1 MLLKTNLGGGAC
13 HTEKRISVRDLVEF
27 ILRRGSI
34 DSRFTGVNRAEE
46 GARVHRHLQKKGGE
60 NYKTEVFLS
69 LTEDCGDVSVKVEGR
84 ADGVITDG
92 ENVTI
97 DEIKTTLTP
106 LANIEEDYNFLHWA
120 QAICYGY
127 IYCRKNGLDSI
138 NIRLTYYEMDSGEIK
153 RFVKPFSLEELSAF
167 FAELIEKYSVWVRF
181 ERDWKELSAK
191 SFRGL
196 EFPFEAYR
204 PGQRKLA
211 GAVYKTVQASAALFA
226 VAPTGTGK
234 TISTLFPSV
243 KALGEGLAEKVF
255 YLTAKTVTG
264 RAAVDA
270 VFKMAERGMRAK
282 TVALTAKDKICFLDT
297 RVCDPEHCKYA
308 NGHFDRV
315 NDALFDLL
323 NTRDTITA
331 EVITEFAE
339 KHTVCPFELAL
350 DVSNHCD
357 IIICDYNY
365 LFDPQVYLKRFF
377 ADSGDYIF
385 LVDEAHNLVDRA
397 REMYSARLNKSG
409 FLDAR
414 KKIGKTYRKLRKVLS
429 DINSL
434 LLEKRRE
441 LEDFGYALNV
451 RQERYSKFCDL
462 VGAFIIEFAKWLGE
476 NRQPDDGLLEFYFN
490 ALAFQKMDE
499 LYDDRYVT
507 VIEAA
512 RGSDLSVKLFCVDPS
527 ALLRSR
533 VQAGRTAV
541 FFSATLSP
549 LEYFM
554 SVLGGDETSK
564 SLVLESPFP
573 EENLCLIA
581 ADAISTKYRD
591 RQKTLSDIS
600 EMIYE
605 TVSRKSG
612 NYICY
617 FPSYAYME
625 DVYALFSE
633 THPEI
638 CTKKQLRTM
647 PEAERTEFLS
657 VFQSEPEE
665 TLLGFCV
672 MGGIF
677 SEGIDLEGD
686 RLIGTVIV
694 GVGLPQINA
703 ELDIVRDYY
712 GRSGYDFAYLFPGM
726 NKVLQAAG
734 RVIRS
739 ETDVGVVL
747 LIDERFGTYRYET
760 LFPSHWRHCISA
772 ADKDA
777 LVTALDRFWN
787 GKG

>member
-1 MLLKTNLGGGAC
+1 M
-13 HTEKRISVRDLVEF
+13 EKRISVRDLVEF
-27 ILRRGSI
+27 ILRRGNI

-46 GARVHRHLQKKGGE
+46 GAKVHRHLQKKGGE

-69 LTEDCGDVSVKVEGR
+69 ITEDCGDVTVKVEGR

-92 ENVTI
+92 DAITI

-106 LANIEEDYNFLHWA
+106 LDNIGEDYNFLHWA
-120 QAICYGY
+120 QAMCYGY
-127 IYCRKNGLDSI
+127 IYCRKNELDSI

-153 RFVKPFSLEELSAF
+153 RFVKPFSLDELSVF
-167 FAELIEKYSVWVRF
+167 FADLLEKYSVWVRF
-181 ERDWKELSAK
+181 ERNWKELSAK
-191 SFRGL
+191 SFREL
-196 EFPFEAYR
+196 EFPFVAYR

-211 GAVYKTVQASAALFA
+211 GAVYKTVQASASLFA

-243 KALGEGLAEKVF
+243 KAMGEGLAEKVF

-270 VFKMAERGMRAK
+270 VLKMAEHGMRAK
-282 TVALTAKDKICFLDT
+282 TVSLTAKDKICFLDT
-297 RVCDPEHCKYA
+297 RMCDPEHCKYA

-323 NTRDTITA
+323 NSRDAITA
-331 EVITEFAE
+331 DVITEFAE

-350 DVSNHCD
+350 DVSTHCD

-377 ADSGDYIF
+377 TDGGDYIF
-385 LVDEAHNLVDRA
+385 LVDESHNLVDRA

-414 KKIGKTYRKLRKVLS
+414 KKIAKSYRKLRKILS

-441 LEDFGYALNV
+441 LEDFRYNLKV
-451 RQERYSKFCDL
+451 QQERYSKFCDM
-462 VGAFIIEFAKWLGE
+462 VDIFIIEFAKWLGE
-476 NRQPDDGLLEFYFN
+476 NRQPEDGLLEFYFN
-490 ALAFQKMDE
+490 ALAFRKMDE
-499 LYDDRYVT
+499 LYDERYVT
-507 VIEAA
+507 VIETVH
-512 RGSDLSVKLFCVDPS
+512 GSDLSVKLFCVDPS
-527 ALLRSR
+527 ALLRAR
-533 VQAGRTAV
+533 VQMGRAAV

-554 SVLGGDETSK
+554 SVLGGDEDSK
-564 SLVLESPFP
+564 ALILESPFP
-573 EENLCLIA
+573 HEKLCLIA

-591 RQKTLSDIS
+591 RAASLADIS
-600 EMIYE
+600 EMIFE

-638 CTKKQLRTM
+638 DTKKQLRAM

-657 VFQSEPEE
+657 VFQAGGTD

-686 RLIGTVIV
+686 RLIGTIIV
-694 GVGLPQINA
+694 GVGLPQINT

-739 ETDVGVVL
+739 ETDIGVVL
-747 LIDERFGTYRYET
+747 LLDDRFGTHRYKS

-772 ADKDA
+772 AAKEDV
-777 LVTALDRFWN
+777 VTALDGFWGRKATEN
-787 GKG
+787 Q